1 MPVSRHPGVSASWKL
16 PSKSVRITFFY
27 TLICGAFLV
36 EGRKE
41 GPEFT
46 SSHKTFQGWE
56 MGIRRQ
62 PLSVLDV
69 IAEISYIALLEI
81 WGVEI
86 GLKNHVLDQ
95 IQIQK

>member
-1 MPVSRHPGVSASWKL
+1 
-16 PSKSVRITFFY
+16 
-27 TLICGAFLV
+27 
-36 EGRKE
+36 
-41 GPEFT
+41 
-46 SSHKTFQGWE
+46 